1 MKKQLVILGIV
12 AILVTAVLSGCNQVS
27 NRLNPDGDKF
37 LGTWKVVKFNN
48 STTSG
53 EVYTFFSDGAVGITD
68 TMGTWEFKDGKLVLN
83 FDIVQYA
90 YSYSFS
96 DNDRTLTWI
105 SMDKTNTFELEKQ
118 ADIS

>member
-1 MKKQLVILGIV
+1 MG
-12 AILVTAVLSGCNQVS
+12 ILVLIVIVGLSGCNQVS
-27 NRLNPDGDKF
+27 NRLNPDRDKF

-53 EVYTFFSDGAVGITD
+53 EVYTFFSDGTVGITD
-68 TMGTWEFKDGKLVLN
+68 TMGTWEFKDGKLVLD
-83 FDIVQYA
+83 FDIHQYV

-105 SMDKTNTFELEKQ
+105 SMDNTNIFELEKQ
-118 ADIS
+118 ADIT